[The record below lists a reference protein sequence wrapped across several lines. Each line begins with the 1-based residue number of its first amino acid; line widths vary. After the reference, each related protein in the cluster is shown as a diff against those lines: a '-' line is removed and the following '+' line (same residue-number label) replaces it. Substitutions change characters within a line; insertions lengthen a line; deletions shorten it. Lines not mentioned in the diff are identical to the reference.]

1 MILSN
6 RPYAIVVL
14 AMTADGKIA
23 DRDRSPARFSTA
35 ADQSHLEQQIA
46 LVDAVVFGAG
56 TLRAY
61 GTSLPIS
68 NPQLLQARQ
77 QKSKPLQPVHIVCS
91 ASASLDP
98 HLRFFSQSL
107 PRWLLT
113 TAAGAQSWQESESG
127 FERIIVADAK
137 KPDHDSPIDLIKA
150 FAQLVELGIE
160 KVAILGGGQLVAS
173 LLAQQ
178 LIDEVWLTVCPLILG
193 GVDAP
198 TSVEGTGLLAQQAQ
212 SLELLSVE
220 RIDQEIFLHYR
231 LQQLNNQF

>member
-1 MILSN
+1 MISSN
-6 RPYAIVVL
+6 RPHATVVL

-23 DRDRSPARFSTA
+23 DRGRSPARFSTA

-46 LVDAVVFGAG
+46 LVDAVLFGAG

-77 QKSKPLQPVHIVCS
+77 QKSKPLQPIHIVCS

-113 TAAGAQSWQESESG
+113 TAAGAQSWQESG
-127 FERIIVADAK
+127 FERIVVAEAK
-137 KPDHDSPIDLIKA
+137 QPEKSCHNSPIDWVKA
-150 FAQLVELGIE
+150 FAQLGDLGIQ

-198 TSVEGTGLLAQQAQ
+198 TPVEGKGLLAQQAQ
-212 SLELLSVE
+212 SLELLSVQ

-231 LQQLNNQF
+231 LQR

>member
-1 MILSN
+1 MSTLN
-6 RPYAIVVL
+6 RPHATVVL

-23 DRDRSPARFSTA
+23 DHSRSPARFSTA
-35 ADQSHLEQQIA
+35 TDRFHLEQQIA
-46 LVDAVVFGAG
+46 LVDAVLFGAG

-77 QKSKPLQPVHIVCS
+77 QNSKPPQPVHIVCS

-113 TAAGAQSWQESESG
+113 TAAGAQSWQESG
-127 FERIIVADAK
+127 FERIVVADAQK
-137 KPDHDSPIDLIKA
+137 EPYHDSPIDWVKA
-150 FAQLVELGIE
+150 FTQLVKLGIE

-173 LLAQQ
+173 LLAQH
-178 LIDEVWLTVCPLILG
+178 LIDEVWLTVCPLIFG

-198 TSVEGTGLLAQQAQ
+198 TPVEGTGLLAQQAQ

>member
-1 MILSN
+1 MSTPN
-6 RPYAIVVL
+6 RPHATVVL

-23 DRDRSPARFSTA
+23 DHERSPARFSTA
-35 ADQSHLEQQIA
+35 TDRFHLEQQIA
-46 LVDAVVFGAG
+46 LVDAVLLGAG

-68 NPQLLQARQ
+68 DPQLLQARQ
-77 QKSKPLQPVHIVCS
+77 QKLKPLQPVHIVCS

-113 TAAGAQSWQESESG
+113 TAAGAQTWQESK
-127 FERIIVADAK
+127 FERIVVADLDNGNAY
-137 KPDHDSPIDLIKA
+137 SSIDWVGA

-173 LLAQQ
+173 LLAQH

-198 TSVEGTGLLAQQAQ
+198 TPVEGTGLLAQQAQ
-212 SLELLSVE
+212 WLELLSVE
-220 RIDQEIFLHYR
+220 RIEQEIFLHYR

>member
-23 DRDRSPARFSTA
+23 DRERSPARFSTA

-46 LVDAVVFGAG
+46 FVDAVLFGAG

-113 TAAGAQSWQESESG
+113 TAAGAQSWQESG

-137 KPDHDSPIDLIKA
+137 KELYHDSPIDLIKA

-198 TSVEGTGLLAQQAQ
+198 TPVEGTGLLAQQAQ